1 MLIATKYKPRL
12 SRPRTLANQLLLTC
26 VMGALSHPA
35 YAFTFGDI
43 NVKSSLGQA
52 FVAQVNIFATKAE
65 GIDELCFRLATNQ
78 SGTSARALPP
88 AKLTFSPS
96 AIGGTLHI
104 RTNEPIREPSV
115 QVIVEASCPGM
126 GRVQREY
133 VVLLDPASLAPP
145 LTVTTSIESQ
155 GQTKAERVASAKPQK
170 RKKAEAPVSSVAPA
184 PKSTYKTSPQA
195 RSKNSSQPR
204 VQQQTNDGFRLKLS
218 APLIDLSQIEKLSDE
233 KRKELRDQQL
243 LMDSDDQLASL
254 LATRH
259 KLRELEERLT
269 SLQLRI
275 STFTAPGAGLD
286 TPRPSEISPP
296 APPAA
301 QPEASSPAT
310 PAAPTDAP
318 SGPSSSVPELTAPVS
333 DKITGQPERIAGQP
347 AIERSALSQAILSG
361 RRWLIF
367 ILILAVLTFI
377 AIRLLR
383 RPVKQPASARRY
395 ELNEAGSKT
404 SNKTVKAA
412 PITHAQDHSPIS
424 SNPVESSAPPTPSPA
439 NPMEA
444 YRLVII
450 NKFPELKS
458 AGNTEARTIIGVAWQ
473 YFEDK
478 GERDRA
484 IELIEF
490 CLKEHPDVDE
500 LWLTQFEFLLRDRR
514 VSTYEELAKRYRE
527 RFPTDHSWIKIQSW
541 IQIQSGGRYLDPNNA
556 LYAVEA
562 IADNQSK
569 GSSLDFNPTGKEGI
583 GKRQVEP
590 GN

>member
-1 MLIATKYKPRL
+1 M
-12 SRPRTLANQLLLTC
+12 
-26 VMGALSHPA
+26 
-35 YAFTFGDI
+35 
-43 NVKSSLGQA
+43 KSSLGQA

-65 GIDELCFRLATNQ
+65 GVDELCFRLATNQ
-78 SGTSARALPP
+78 SGNHARTLPP
-88 AKLTFSPS
+88 ARLTFSPS
-96 AIGGTLHI
+96 ATGGTLHI

-133 VVLLDPASLAPP
+133 VVLLDPASLALP
-145 LTVTTSIESQ
+145 LAVATSIESP
-155 GQTKAERVASAKPQK
+155 GHTKAERVASAKPQK
-170 RKKAEAPVSSVAPA
+170 RKKVEAPASSVAPVQ
-184 PKSTYKTSPQA
+184 KSTYKSSPKPSPQA
-195 RSKNSSQPR
+195 RSKSSPPQPR
-204 VQQQTNDGFRLKLS
+204 VQQQTSGGFRLKLS
-218 APLIDLSQIEKLSDE
+218 APIIDLSQIEKLSDE
-233 KRKELRDQQL
+233 KRKELRDQQV

-259 KLRELEERLT
+259 KLRELEDRLA
-269 SLQLRI
+269 SLQLRM
-275 STFTAPGAGLD
+275 STITAPGAGLD
-286 TPRPSEISPP
+286 TPRPSDVSPP
-296 APPAA
+296 TPPVT
-301 QPEASSPAT
+301 QPEASSSS
-310 PAAPTDAP
+310 AAPSTTTPSDAP
-318 SGPSSSVPELTAPVS
+318 VGPAPSVPELTAPTP
-333 DKITGQPERIAGQP
+333 DKTSGKPEQIAGQP

-377 AIRLLR
+377 AIRLFR
-383 RPVKQPASARRY
+383 RPAKQPASTSARRY

-404 SNKTVKAA
+404 SNKTPKPA
-412 PITHAQDHSPIS
+412 PISRAQDYSPIS
-424 SNPVESSAPPTPSPA
+424 SSPVESSAPPMPSPA

-444 YRLVII
+444 YRLVVI

-490 CLKEHPDVDE
+490 GLKEHPDVDE

-527 RFPTDHSWIKIQSW
+527 RFPTDHTWIKIQSW

-556 LYAVEA
+556 LYTVEA

-569 GSSLDFNPTGKEGI
+569 VLSLDFDPTGKQEGI
-583 GKRQVEP
+583 GKKQVEP